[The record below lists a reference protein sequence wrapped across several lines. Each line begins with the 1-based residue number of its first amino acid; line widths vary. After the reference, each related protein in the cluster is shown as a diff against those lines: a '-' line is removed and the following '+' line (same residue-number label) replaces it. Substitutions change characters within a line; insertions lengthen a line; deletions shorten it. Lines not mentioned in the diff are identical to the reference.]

1 MGFSNEVIKF
11 QSRVIAQNTM
21 FFANSLIDK
30 VQQNG
35 WNTELQKA
43 RHISTIPL
51 KNWVIFYMPR
61 EQDISSIVKQEI
73 MELSKPMGFLVNE
86 PRLIRLPE
94 SRGRPTDTFAQ
105 AIKTELKRNQNIQ
118 MVVCITP
125 NNAKDTYDA
134 IKRICC
140 IEYGVPSQVITSS
153 KLKKNVKS
161 VMTKVTIQLCCK
173 LGGEIWGLY
182 IPVCCV
188 LFLNQIF

>member
-1 MGFSNEVIKF
+1 
-11 QSRVIAQNTM
+11 
-21 FFANSLIDK
+21 
-30 VQQNG
+30 
-35 WNTELQKA
+35 
-43 RHISTIPL
+43 
-51 KNWVIFYMPR
+51 MPR
-61 EQDISSIVKQEI
+61 EQDISSIAKQEI
-73 MELSKPMGFLVNE
+73 MELSKPMRFLVNE
-86 PRLIRLPE
+86 PRLIRLPD

-173 LGGEIWGLY
+173 LGGEIWGLK
-182 IPVCCV
+182 IPV
-188 LFLNQIF
+188 

>member
-11 QSRVIAQNTM
+11 QSRVIAQDTM

-173 LGGEIWGLY
+173 LGGEIWGLK
-182 IPVCCV
+182 IPV
-188 LFLNQIF
+188 